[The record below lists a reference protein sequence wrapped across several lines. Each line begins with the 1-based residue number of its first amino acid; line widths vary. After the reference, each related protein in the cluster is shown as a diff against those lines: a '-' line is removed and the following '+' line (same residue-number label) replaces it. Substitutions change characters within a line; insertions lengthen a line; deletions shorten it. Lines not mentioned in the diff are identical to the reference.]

1 MGGSLVESAL
11 RAGAGQPGLK
21 LIETL
26 AWDGAELLRLPLHLA
41 RLVRSAQALGWTC
54 DLAQV
59 EAALGRALPATPARL
74 RLTLD
79 AMGQAEVQ
87 TADLPAR
94 KSEWRVG
101 LALARLS
108 ANDPWLGVKS
118 SNRHA
123 YDTARATLP
132 TGLDEVIFQ
141 NQRGEV
147 CDGSITTVFFDRGQG
162 LRTPPQSCGL
172 LPGVLRAEMA
182 VPEELLLAR
191 DLPQV
196 RLWVGNSLR
205 GLIPA
210 TYVVQ

>member
-1 MGGSLVESAL
+1 MESAL
-11 RAGAGQPGLK
+11 RAGADQPGLK

-26 AWDGAELLRLPLHLA
+26 AWDGAALLRLPLHMA
-41 RLVRSAQALGWTC
+41 RLQRSAQTLGWRC

-59 EAALGRALPATPARL
+59 EAALRRALPVNPARI

-79 AMGQAEVQ
+79 AMGQTLVQ

-94 KSEWRVG
+94 KSEWRIG
-101 LALARLS
+101 LASARLTS
-108 ANDPWLGVKS
+108 NDPWLGIKS
-118 SNRHA
+118 TNRQT
-123 YDTARATLP
+123 YDAARANLP
-132 TGLDEVIFQ
+132 EGLDEVIFQ
-141 NQRGEV
+141 NERGEL

-162 LRTPPQSCGL
+162 MRTPPLHCGL

-210 TYVVQ
+210 AYVVQ

>member
-26 AWDGAELLRLPLHLA
+26 AWDGAVLLRLPRHMA
-41 RLVRSAQALGWTC
+41 RLQRSAQALGWPC

-59 EAALGRALPATPARL
+59 EAALGRALPANPARI

-79 AMGQAEVQ
+79 AMGQTEVQ

-94 KSEWRVG
+94 KSEWRIG
-101 LALARLS
+101 LASARLS
-108 ANDPWLGVKS
+108 SNDPWLGVKS
-118 SNRHA
+118 TNRQT
-123 YDTARATLP
+123 YDTARAALP
-132 TGLDEVIFQ
+132 AGLDEVIFQ
-141 NQRGEV
+141 NQRGEI
-147 CDGSITTVFFDRGQG
+147 CDGTITTVFFDRGQG
-162 LRTPPQSCGL
+162 MRTPPLSCGL

-182 VPEELLLAR
+182 VLEEVLLAR

-210 TYVVQ
+210 IYIL

>member
-1 MGGSLVESAL
+1 VESAL
-11 RAGAGQPGLK
+11 RAGADQPGLK

-26 AWDGAELLRLPLHLA
+26 AWDGAALLRLQLHLA
-41 RLVRSAQALGWTC
+41 RLERSAQSLGWDC
-54 DLAQV
+54 DLAKV
-59 EAALGRALPATPARL
+59 EAALRATALATPARI

-79 AMGQAEVQ
+79 SMGQTLVQ

-101 LALARLS
+101 LASARLS
-108 ANDPWLGVKS
+108 SNDPWLGIKS
-118 SNRHA
+118 TNRQT
-123 YDTARATLP
+123 YDTARASLP
-132 TGLDEVIFQ
+132 AGLDEVIFQ
-141 NQRGEV
+141 NQRGAV

-162 LRTPPQSCGL
+162 MRTPPLHCGL

-182 VPEELLLAR
+182 VAEEVLLAC

-210 TYVVQ
+210 TYVAQ